1 MKKQTM
7 LRSHKADLQKNLRIS
22 IFFAKIYQ
30 YKPLKVLENYGKI
43 HGVKGTAHIGG
54 NNHGQSEIFDV
65 RHWCTNYCRLP

>member
-54 NNHGQSEIFDV
+54 NNHGQS
-65 RHWCTNYCRLP
+65 